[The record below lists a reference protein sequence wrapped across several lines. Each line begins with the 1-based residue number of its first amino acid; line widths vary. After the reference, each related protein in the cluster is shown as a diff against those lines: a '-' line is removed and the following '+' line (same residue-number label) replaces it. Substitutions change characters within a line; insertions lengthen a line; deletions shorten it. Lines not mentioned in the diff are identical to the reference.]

1 MVGFTTKLDLFQTS
15 IFIKELKVKHF
26 KILLKTLLGDEPSPE
41 DTFYNF
47 INILSEL
54 TSLDKEELK
63 NLSVIDFLIIIIFIR
78 SISIGGSIQLEILDK
93 KNTKLEL
100 NLSRVI
106 DNLKKGYLFNFKYVI
121 NDIEIVLKYPSVKN
135 FLLSTKDENNFLNI
149 KDYIHTFSIK
159 DGKTLNISNLTDRI
173 FLQVFE
179 ALPATYSAKIIK
191 EVYKLKQYLYQ
202 INLLQHL
209 ADENLSLYLTPNSFI
224 FIFQLLF
231 SKNLFPLYE
240 NIFALAKFANF
251 SPEYIE
257 ECTPGE
263 YTIFIKILER
273 VLKEQ
278 NTQQTTNILLPPINS
293 DNPEFM

>member
-15 IFIKELKVKHF
+15 IFVKELKVKHF
-26 KILLKTLLGDEPSPE
+26 KILLKTLLGDKPSPE
-41 DTFYNF
+41 DTFYNL
-47 INILSEL
+47 INVLSEI
-54 TSLDKEELK
+54 TSLDQEELK
-63 NLSVIDFLIIIIFIR
+63 CLSVIDFLIIVIFIR

-106 DNLKKGYLFNFKYVI
+106 HNLKNGYAFNFKHSI
-121 NDIEIVLKYPSVKN
+121 NDIKIILKYPSVKS
-135 FLLSTKDENNFLNI
+135 FLLPINDEDNFLNV
-149 KDYIHTFSIK
+149 KDYIQDLSIANN
-159 DGKTLNISNLTDRI
+159 KTVNISNLTDKT
-173 FLQVFE
+173 FLQLFE
-179 ALPATYSAKIIK
+179 ALPANYGAKIIK
-191 EVYKLKQYLYQ
+191 EVYKLKQHLYQ

-209 ADENLSLYLTPNSFI
+209 ADENLSLCLTPNTFI

-263 YTIFIKILER
+263 YTIFIKMLER
-273 VLKEQ
+273 ILKEQ
-278 NTQQTTNILLPPINS
+278 NIQQTTNNLPPINS